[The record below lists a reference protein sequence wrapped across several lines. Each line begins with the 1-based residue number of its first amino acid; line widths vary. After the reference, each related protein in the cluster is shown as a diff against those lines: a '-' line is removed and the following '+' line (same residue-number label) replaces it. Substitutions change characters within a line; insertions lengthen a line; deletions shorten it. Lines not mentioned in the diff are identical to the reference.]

1 MIPPLPEV
9 MPGQTNR
16 ERVTAFTGK
25 GTCGESCHGNYIN
38 PLGFAFEN
46 FDAMGQVRTMDNGK
60 TIDTTGDYPFV
71 DGTQS
76 FMPAPLAL
84 LACRRSRTRPTAP
97 TWRSSS
103 WRATSPKRIARS

>member
-1 MIPPLPEV
+1 MPEV

-38 PLGFAFEN
+38 LLGFAFEN

-76 FMPAPLAL
+76 FTGAAALLAL
-84 LACRRSRTRPTAP
+84 LASGAAAPDLQRQPGGVRPGARRRRKGSR
-97 TWRSSS
+97 S
-103 WRATSPKRIARS
+103 